1 VNGDDAE
8 LDVRWEERCGMNG
21 MNVKA
26 YSMMGSLPL
35 NTSRIPRWLD
45 MMRGEDRRERKRERD
60 LPEAGRGHFMRWSL
74 DWPSKRQREQPP
86 RATQVDRI
94 NLSQPRFSLLFLF
107 FLLRRRPMA
116 RQGV

>member
-1 VNGDDAE
+1 MNGDDAE

-45 MMRGEDRRERKRERD
+45 MMRGEDGREREIFLKH
-60 LPEAGRGHFMRWSL
+60 AGVIL
-74 DWPSKRQREQPP
+74 
-86 RATQVDRI
+86 
-94 NLSQPRFSLLFLF
+94 
-107 FLLRRRPMA
+107 
-116 RQGV
+116 